1 MKTIRQIKEDLSY
14 QIQERRSHVGYVYFF
29 CLCLT
34 ASLAEGCNIIS
45 MIEKF
50 ADILACFSCFTL
62 HFVGKNSEKT
72 NLWLKTLKKA
82 WKISFFDKTNEL
94 RFLKGFDLF
103 LLDRKHTKNT
113 QEWIKRLPYMFF
125 VEFFAALV
133 KQYSHNNLARMSP
146 EDPHWLGE
154 GRGEFSSWSRLN
166 EGLSK

>member
-1 MKTIRQIKEDLSY
+1 MWLVLGVVSKGCESLNVCVF
-14 QIQERRSHVGYVYFF
+14 ECCLCVVGYVYFF
-29 CLCLT
+29 CLCL
-34 ASLAEGCNIIS
+34 AAMKPSLAEGCNIIG

-72 NLWLKTLKKA
+72 NRWLKTLKKA

-94 RFLKGFDLF
+94 RFLKGFYLF

-113 QEWIKRLPYMFF
+113 QDWIKRLPYMFF

-133 KQYSHNNLARMSP
+133 KQYSP
-146 EDPHWLGE
+146 GEDVSCVILIGW
-154 GRGEFSSWSRLN
+154 
-166 EGLSK
+166 